1 MPIVIVVVP
10 VVEFEQWLLNVGQ
23 VVEE

>member
-1 MPIVIVVVP
+1 MPIVITVVP
-10 VVEFEQWLLNVGQ
+10 ATEFEQWLLRVGQ